1 MNIDHFRYVVL
12 IIWTIDMHGENDE
25 DEDGN
30 RDNLLEGS
38 WNSLLPATQRLD
50 KVEATPMTI
59 AMGNGNG
66 NI

>member
-1 MNIDHFRYVVL
+1 M
-12 IIWTIDMHGENDE
+12 WTIDMNGEKDGDE

-50 KVEATPMTI
+50 KVEQKATQMTM
-59 AMGNGNG
+59 AMATFDDDGNPGAT
-66 NI
+66 